1 FSSGDLSADGEED
14 TREEALAAAQQ
25 PGVPDGITNRYATG
39 AGDPQQQQQQQ
50 QQAPTGPNGVPA
62 GPQQSSAIRPGYN
75 RAESAQPDLSLNLRQ
90 QQHSKTISAPTSPSR
105 TGGQSFL
112 QKMTNLT
119 RDVVGKVD
127 SVAKGGAPGYNRDR
141 CKILLVI
148 DDQNTDWSKYFRG
161 KRLPGD
167 YDIRVEQT
175 EFKDISVSSTSELGT
190 TVSITGFKAGSKT
203 ITTPKFPIVL
213 KIGHA
218 HGGLGKVKV
227 ENMSDFQDLTSVVA
241 VANTY
246 CTIEPYIES
255 RYDIHIQKIGTN
267 YKAFMRKSMSGN
279 WKTNLGSSLL
289 EQQEVQDRWRMWVDA
304 VSQLFGGLD
313 ICAIEAVVSKDGNE
327 YIIEV

>member
-1 FSSGDLSADGEED
+1 MGAQVGGIPGAGETPPPHPAQPSPAQPIPSQSSPTMGQFSSGDLSADGEED

-203 ITTPKFPIVL
+203 VRQASSQNTTNPCFRRT
-213 KIGHA
+213 H
-218 HGGLGKVKV
+218 
-227 ENMSDFQDLTSVVA
+227 
-241 VANTY
+241 
-246 CTIEPYIES
+246 
-255 RYDIHIQKIGTN
+255 
-267 YKAFMRKSMSGN
+267 
-279 WKTNLGSSLL
+279 
-289 EQQEVQDRWRMWVDA
+289 
-304 VSQLFGGLD
+304 
-313 ICAIEAVVSKDGNE
+313 
-327 YIIEV
+327 